1 MIKGKIIKITEATV
15 YIGYE
20 DGSLKEIPIESCDFE
35 PSIGDYVEVYGDI
48 VIKIDSKN
56 KISKVKKSISERL
69 SLVAHIN
76 LVLVII
82 IAIITVICSIY
93 LGYQETIALVV
104 LESTIMCLL
113 NLAFLIISSI
123 KKSKVNK
130 DISFKC
136 FIIALVCVILS
147 FMAFGFVEKFTEK
160 TPTTVSRNTTSQNS
174 SNSSS
179 SLKASSSTT
188 PSSSRESSSTTPSS
202 SRESSSSSSSSVP
215 SKPKVTVDNDKA
227 NYSEVDYNS
236 WNHDEIAVDTK
247 VRVYGKVLQAMEDG
261 KAYTLRVA
269 INDDYDKII
278 LVSIPS
284 EYNNRVIA
292 EDDHITLYGLVK
304 GRQSYETVFK
314 ATKTLPLMVAYMYE
328 N

>member
-1 MIKGKIIKITEATV
+1 MNKGKIIKIAEDTA

-35 PSIGDYVEVYGDI
+35 PAIGDYVEVYGDI

-82 IAIITVICSIY
+82 IAIITAICSIY

-113 NLAFLIISSI
+113 NLVFLIISSI

-136 FIIALVCVILS
+136 FIIALICVILS

-160 TPTTVSRNTTSQNS
+160 TQTTVPRNTTSQNS
-174 SNSSS
+174 SSSS
-179 SLKASSSTT
+179 TTSSSTT
-188 PSSSRESSSTTPSS
+188 PSSSKESSP
-202 SRESSSSSSSSVP
+202 SSSSSVP

-227 NYSEVDYNS
+227 NYSGVDYNS

>member
-35 PSIGDYVEVYGDI
+35 PAIGDYVEVYGDI

-82 IAIITVICSIY
+82 IAIITAICSIY

-113 NLAFLIISSI
+113 NLVFLIISSI

-136 FIIALVCVILS
+136 FIIALICVILS

-160 TPTTVSRNTTSQNS
+160 TQTTVSRNTTSQNS
-174 SNSSS
+174 SSSS
-179 SLKASSSTT
+179 TTSSSTT
-188 PSSSRESSSTTPSS
+188 PSSSKESSP
-202 SRESSSSSSSSVP
+202 SSSSSVP

-247 VRVYGKVLQAMEDG
+247 VRVYGKVLQAMENG

-292 EDDHITLYGLVK
+292 EDDHTTLYGLVK

-314 ATKTLPLMVAYMYE
+314 STKTLPLMVAYMYE

>member
-1 MIKGKIIKITEATV
+1 MNIGKIIKITEDTI

-20 DGSLKEIPIESCDFE
+20 DGSLKEIAIETCDFE
-35 PSIGDYVEVYGDI
+35 PSIGDYVEVYEGI
-48 VIKIDSKN
+48 VIKVDINKNNIEKKNQYKKIGIIVTLLLLFVIIVISFINTKEQISNNQTTSSSTSKQ
-56 KISKVKKSISERL
+56 ISSSKKSS
-69 SLVAHIN
+69 
-76 LVLVII
+76 
-82 IAIITVICSIY
+82 
-93 LGYQETIALVV
+93 
-104 LESTIMCLL
+104 ST
-113 NLAFLIISSI
+113 F
-123 KKSKVNK
+123 
-130 DISFKC
+130 
-136 FIIALVCVILS
+136 
-147 FMAFGFVEKFTEK
+147 
-160 TPTTVSRNTTSQNS
+160 
-174 SNSSS
+174 SS
-179 SLKASSSTT
+179 SLK
-188 PSSSRESSSTTPSS
+188 
-202 SRESSSSSSSSVP
+202 ESSSSSSSSVP
-215 SKPKVTVDNDKA
+215 SKPKITVDNDKA
-227 NYSEVDYNS
+227 NYGEVDYNK

-314 ATKTLPLMVAYMYE
+314 STKTLPLMVAYMYE

>member
-1 MIKGKIIKITEATV
+1 MNKGKIIKIAEDTA

-35 PSIGDYVEVYGDI
+35 PAIGDYVEVYGDI

-82 IAIITVICSIY
+82 IAIITAICSIY

-113 NLAFLIISSI
+113 NLVFLIISSI
-123 KKSKVNK
+123 KKSKENK

-136 FIIALVCVILS
+136 FIIDLICVILS

-160 TPTTVSRNTTSQNS
+160 TQTTVSRNTTSQNS
-174 SNSSS
+174 SSSS
-179 SLKASSSTT
+179 TTSSSTT
-188 PSSSRESSSTTPSS
+188 PSSSKESSP
-202 SRESSSSSSSSVP
+202 SSSSSVP

-247 VRVYGKVLQAMEDG
+247 VRVYGKVLQAMENG

-278 LVSIPS
+278 LVSITS

-314 ATKTLPLMVAYMYE
+314 STKTLPLMVAYMYE